1 MKGFGIILGLVMLVI
16 AVIVGMGFATTSLG
30 TMDKGANVSEDYQE
44 QYNASVDGAQSTLS
58 IMGNVLP
65 LVIVILAVIAGLVM
79 MRKLL

>member
-16 AVIVGMGFATTSLG
+16 AVIVGLGFATAALG
-30 TMDKGANVSEDYQE
+30 TMDKGVNVSAEYQD
-44 QYNASVDGAQSTLS
+44 QYDASVDGAQSTLS

-65 LVIVILAVIAGLVM
+65 LIIVILAVIASLVI

>member
-1 MKGFGIILGLVMLVI
+1 MKGFGIILGLVMLTIAIVI
-16 AVIVGMGFATTSLG
+16 GLGFATTSLG
-30 TMDKGANVSEDYQE
+30 TMDKGATVSAEYQE

-65 LVIVILAVIAGLVM
+65 LVIVILAVIAALVM

>member
-1 MKGFGIILGLVMLVI
+1 MKGFGIIIGLVMLVVAI
-16 AVIVGMGFATTSLG
+16 IIGLGFATTALG
-30 TMDKGANVSEDYQE
+30 TMDQGVNVSAEYQD

-65 LVIVILAVIAGLVM
+65 LILIILAVIAALVM